1 MDANGPAPSRLRA
14 LEALRHRDF
23 RLLFAGQAVSLL
35 GDAAFLTALSWK
47 TFTLAGSA
55 RLGVVLLC
63 ESTAMTATLLLGG
76 TLADRYPRR
85 RLMIISDLARF
96 VAVGVLAGAD
106 AAGVL
111 SFPLLLVFATLMG
124 AGDGFFTPAFGGIV
138 PLVVEQPSLPS
149 ANSLIGLA
157 RWGSLLLG
165 PSLAALLYGA
175 AGSATVFSFDA
186 ASFVLSAALLWRARP
201 RVFRVAEPS
210 GTLREI
216 REGARYVAGIP
227 WLWVTIALFAVVLM
241 LQLAPQQVLM
251 PKLVAEQWGRGVGAY
266 GVLTTMIG
274 VGTVVGTLLFGQL
287 QPRRRRGV
295 VAYVLWGLN
304 ALLILGLALS
314 PWYEAALGF
323 AVLRG
328 LCIGFSVAV
337 WDTLLQEL
345 VPEHLLARVVS
356 LDYFGTFGL
365 MPVGLAVAAAVSNL
379 APPGTIIAVGAGA
392 SVCLFAVALT
402 RPWLREVD

>member
-1 MDANGPAPSRLRA
+1 MEASSRLRA
-14 LEALRHRDF
+14 FSALRHRDF

-35 GDAAFLTALSWK
+35 GDAAFLTALAWK
-47 TFTLAGSA
+47 TFTIAGSA
-55 RLGVVLLC
+55 RLGLVLLC
-63 ESTAMTATLLLGG
+63 EALATTATLLLGG

-85 RLMIISDLARF
+85 RLMIVSDLARF
-96 VAVGVLAGAD
+96 VAVGALAGAD

-138 PLVVEQPSLPS
+138 PLVVEAPNLPS

-157 RWGSLLLG
+157 RWSSLLVG
-165 PSLAALLYGA
+165 PSLAAFLYGA

-201 RVFRVAEPS
+201 RVFQAAQRS
-210 GTLREI
+210 GALREI

-241 LQLAPQQVLM
+241 LQHAPQQVLL
-251 PKLVAEQWGRGVGAY
+251 PKLVAGQWHRGVGAY
-266 GVLTTMIG
+266 GVLTTMVG
-274 VGTVVGTLLFGQL
+274 AGTVAGTLLYGQL
-287 QPRRRRGV
+287 QPRRKRGV
-295 VAYVLWGLN
+295 VAYALWGLN
-304 ALLILGLALS
+304 AVFILGLALS
-314 PWYEAALGF
+314 PWYEAAAVF

-337 WDTLLQEL
+337 WETMLQEL
-345 VPEHLLARVVS
+345 VPDHLLARVVS

-365 MPVGLAVAAAVSNL
+365 MPVGLAVAAGVSGL
-379 APPGTIIAVGAGA
+379 AAPGTIIAVGAA
-392 SVCLFAVALT
+392 ISVCLFAFVLT